1 MNNSRQQLVSQA
13 MKLHRCFLSL
23 TCFVFVA
30 SELVSA
36 QDFLGQASLAGV
48 LPEST
53 QLVVTSQN
61 VSASYSMLEK
71 SDIGKQFGGPIW
83 ANVIAKQKAA
93 NIGSILNPRSWLSL
107 DWKDAGTIDQAGAV
121 AAFLDS
127 NGETAIVFFAKL
139 GPNAEKHPFVQQWM
153 TNQGGASRFQSVAL
167 NATTKFYSLPP
178 SAGKSELAS
187 CIAIGPQ
194 WICIS
199 SSAKAVQT
207 WLSSPKT
214 KNMQASVKG
223 PSQQVFADGNWAVGE
238 TRFWASPWAILSGY
252 AKRDPK
258 LFKSVKL
265 FGLEGLAAL
274 SGSLLP
280 PSATESVWRLSY
292 TQQLAAPLTKGLA
305 MFSFKSGPLVE
316 PPKIFNESMDQVSIS
331 YLDMK
336 PWFQGVTHAADQMI
350 DEDTPGNFGDVV
362 DSLLTDP
369 EGPKVDVRKE
379 LIYPSGPLM
388 FQFGVTGPGK
398 KNANLLQHKQVWAC
412 VLQDAKKATTLV
424 NKLFENDKDIKT
436 EQIGAYRVW
445 STVNDDSLFVAVS
458 KGETQAVSIAAI
470 DSNFIY
476 LSTDTAWL
484 KGLLAGTDKSAP
496 KPGQPSLW
504 KDYLQKSKRSPFA
517 FQQGMN
523 LGTWMERSWTR
534 LPEPAHKEFSSVDLP
549 SFCLT
554 KVLVP
559 GIVTSDIPKWSQ
571 VQSAFGVLT
580 HVAVQNEQGIQGTV
594 ELVAKP

>member
-1 MNNSRQQLVSQA
+1 
-13 MKLHRCFLSL
+13 
-23 TCFVFVA
+23 
-30 SELVSA
+30 
-36 QDFLGQASLAGV
+36 
-48 LPEST
+48 
-53 QLVVTSQN
+53 
-61 VSASYSMLEK
+61 MLEK

-83 ANVIAKQKAA
+83 QNVIAKQKAA
-93 NIGSILNPRSWLSL
+93 NVGSILNPRSWLSL
-107 DWKDAGTIDQAGAV
+107 DWKDAGSIDQAGAV

-127 NGETAIVFFAKL
+127 NGETAVVFLAKL

-153 TNQGGASRFQSVAL
+153 TNQGGVNRFQSVAL
-167 NATTKFYSLPP
+167 NATTKFYSLP
-178 SAGKSELAS
+178 SSGKSDLAA
-187 CIAIGPQ
+187 CIAIGQQ

-199 SSAKAVQT
+199 SSTNAVQT
-207 WLSSPKT
+207 WLSSQKL
-214 KNMQASVKG
+214 KNMQALAIG
-223 PSQQVFADGNWAVGE
+223 PAEQVFSIGSWGEGE
-238 TRFWASPWAILSGY
+238 TRFWASPWTILSGY
-252 AKRDPK
+252 SKRDPT
-258 LFKSVKL
+258 LFKSTKL
-265 FGLEGLAAL
+265 FGLEGLGAL
-274 SGSLLP
+274 SGTLHP
-280 PSATESVWRLSY
+280 PSVTDSAWRLSY
-292 TQQLAAPLTKGLA
+292 TQQMAAPLAKGLG
-305 MFSFKSGPLVE
+305 MFSFKSGPMVE

-336 PWFQGVTHAADQMI
+336 PWFQGVTHAIDQMI

-388 FQFGVTGPGK
+388 FQFGVTGPDK
-398 KNANLLQHKQVWAC
+398 RNANQMQHKQVWAC
-412 VLQDAKKATTLV
+412 LLQDAKKATMLV

-436 EQIGAYRVW
+436 ENIGPYRVW

-458 KGETQAVSIAAI
+458 KGETQAISIAAI
-470 DSNFIY
+470 DGTYIY

-484 KGLLAGTDKSAP
+484 KGLLSSTGGALA

-504 KDYLQKSKRSPFA
+504 KDYLQKSKLPSFA
-517 FQQGMN
+517 LKQGLY
-523 LGTWMERSWTR
+523 LGSWLERSWIR
-534 LPEPAHKEFSSVDLP
+534 LPEPARKDFSSVDLP

-559 GIVTSDIPKWSQ
+559 GIAAADVPKWNQ

-580 HVAVQNEQGIQGTV
+580 HSAVQNEQGIQGTV

>member
-1 MNNSRQQLVSQA
+1 MNNYLSSRTMNLY
-13 MKLHRCFLSL
+13 RYCLSL
-23 TCFVFVA
+23 TCICFA
-30 SELVSA
+30 SGLVSA
-36 QDFLGQASLAGV
+36 QDFLGQASLAEV

-61 VSASYSMLEK
+61 VQASYSMLEK
-71 SDIGKQFGGPIW
+71 SDIGKQFNGPIW
-83 ANVIAKQKAA
+83 QNVIAKQKAA
-93 NIGSILNPRSWLSL
+93 NVGSILNPRSWLSL
-107 DWKDAGTIDQAGAV
+107 DWKDAGSIDQAGAV

-127 NGETAIVFFAKL
+127 NGETAVVFLAKL

-153 TNQGGASRFQSVAL
+153 TNLGGANRFQNVAL

-178 SAGKSELAS
+178 AGKTEPA

-199 SSAKAVQT
+199 SSTKAVQT
-207 WLSSPKT
+207 WLSSPKL
-214 KNMQASVKG
+214 KNMQGLAKG
-223 PSQQVFADGNWAVGE
+223 PSQQVFAAGNWGVGE

-258 LFKSVKL
+258 LFKSTKL
-265 FGLEGLAAL
+265 FGLEGLGAL
-274 SGSLLP
+274 SGTLQP
-280 PSATESVWRLSY
+280 PSATDNAWRLSY
-292 TQQLAAPLTKGLA
+292 TQQMPAPLAKGLA
-305 MFSFKSGPLVE
+305 TFSFKSGPLVE

-336 PWFQGVTHAADQMI
+336 PWFQGVTHAVDQMI

-388 FQFGVTGPGK
+388 FQFGVTGPDK
-398 KNANLLQHKQVWAC
+398 KNANQLQHKQVWAC
-412 VLQDAKKATTLV
+412 ILQDAKKGTALV

-436 EQIGAYRVW
+436 EQIGPYRVW

-470 DSNFIY
+470 DNTYIY
-476 LSTDTAWL
+476 LSTDSDWL
-484 KGLLAGTDKSAP
+484 KGLLAGTGSAAT
-496 KPGQPSLW
+496 KPGQPALW
-504 KDYLQKSKRSPFA
+504 KDYLQKNKLPSFA
-517 FQQGMN
+517 FQQGMY
-523 LGTWMERSWTR
+523 LGSWLERSWTR

-549 SFCLT
+549 SFCMT
-554 KVLVP
+554 NVLVP
-559 GIVTSDIPKWSQ
+559 GIAAADVPKWNQ
-571 VQSAFGVLT
+571 VQSVFGVLT
-580 HVAVQNEQGIQGTV
+580 HSAVQNEQGIQGKV

>member
-1 MNNSRQQLVSQA
+1 MNKLTTSQIMNLHRYCLSLICIGLASGLVSGPA
-13 MKLHRCFLSL
+13 R
-23 TCFVFVA
+23 
-30 SELVSA
+30 A
-36 QDFLGQASLAGV
+36 QDFLGQASLAEV

-61 VSASYSMLEK
+61 VKASYSMLEK
-71 SDIGKQFGGPIW
+71 SDLGKQLAGPIW
-83 ANVIAKQKAA
+83 QNVIAKQKAA
-93 NIGSILNPRSWLSL
+93 NVGSIIHPRSWISL
-107 DWKDAGTIDQAGAV
+107 EWKDAGSIDQAGAI

-127 NGETAIVFFAKL
+127 NGETAIVFLAKL

-153 TNQGGASRFQSVAL
+153 TNQGGSARFQSVAL
-167 NATTKFYSLPP
+167 NATTKFYSLP
-178 SAGKSELAS
+178 STGKSDLAA

-194 WICIS
+194 WTCFS
-199 SSAKAVQT
+199 SSTKAVQT
-207 WLSSPKT
+207 WLSSPGL
-214 KNMQASVKG
+214 KNMQAAAKG
-223 PSQQVFADGNWAVGE
+223 PAQQVFATGNWGAGE
-238 TRFWASPWAILSGY
+238 TRFWASPWTILSGY

-258 LFKSVKL
+258 LFKSTKL
-265 FGLEGLAAL
+265 FGLEGLGAL
-274 SGSLLP
+274 SGTLQP
-280 PSATESVWRLSY
+280 PSATDNTWRLSY
-292 TQQLAAPLTKGLA
+292 TQQLATPLAKGLA
-305 MFSFKSGPLVE
+305 MFSYKSGPLVE

-336 PWFQGVTHAADQMI
+336 PWFQGVTHAVDQLI

-388 FQFGVTGPGK
+388 FQFGVTGPDK
-398 KNANLLQHKQVWAC
+398 KNTKQLQHNKVWAC
-412 VLQDAKKATTLV
+412 LLQDAAKATSLV
-424 NKLFENDKDIKT
+424 NKLFENDKEIKT
-436 EQIGAYRVW
+436 EQVGPYRVW

-470 DSNFIY
+470 DNTYIY

-484 KGLLAGTDKSAP
+484 KGLLAGTGGAAA
-496 KPGQPSLW
+496 KPGQPALW
-504 KDYLQKSKRSPFA
+504 KDYLQKSKLPSFSL
-517 FQQGMN
+517 QQGMY
-523 LGTWMERSWTR
+523 LGSWLERSWSR
-534 LPEPAHKEFSSVDLP
+534 LPEPAHKEFSTVDLP

-554 KVLVP
+554 KVLIP
-559 GIVTSDIPKWSQ
+559 GIAAADIPKWNQ

-580 HVAVQNEQGIQGTV
+580 HAAIQNEQGIQGKV